1 MTASSSMSNSVPA
14 PKQRRLSI
22 PTNQI
27 QNRQFHRS
35 ESSPVPLGRAAR
47 EVPIATNT
55 LKISTNTSRT
65 LEEFEDTFGT
75 RNISRIDTSSK
86 LLELKFLVKKFI
98 NV

>member
-1 MTASSSMSNSVPA
+1 MSNSVPA

-22 PTNQI
+22 PANSI

-75 RNISRIDTSSK
+75 RNISRISK
-86 LLELKFLVKKFI
+86 KKFYQKFSWLGTTFFFGREKI
-98 NV
+98 L

>member
-1 MTASSSMSNSVPA
+1 MSNSVPA

-22 PTNQI
+22 PANSI

-75 RNISRIDTSSK
+75 RNISRISK
-86 LLELKFLVKKFI
+86 KSFTKKFSWLGKTFFGREKI
-98 NV
+98 L